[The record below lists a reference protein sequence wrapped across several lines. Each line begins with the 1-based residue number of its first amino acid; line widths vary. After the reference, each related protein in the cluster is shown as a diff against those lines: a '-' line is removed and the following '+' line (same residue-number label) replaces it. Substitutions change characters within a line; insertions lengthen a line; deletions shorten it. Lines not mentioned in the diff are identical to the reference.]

1 MTEYSAPLLCE
12 PYLLDPGPDGVWVA
26 WHTEEPGTGG
36 FVLIGPGAAGM
47 SPRHAQDAA
56 SGDQPS
62 GPGWRRFVAETRP
75 LSRTREDAESRVPG
89 RSYPTVT
96 RRPVY
101 RHLARVTGLPPGR
114 TPYRVVAL
122 HGPGRVSVTATYSL
136 APAAPAGAGVR
147 LLLTSDH
154 QLKAMTA
161 ANLEKVAETV
171 GVRLDG
177 VLMAGDMVNVGD
189 RASDWFDAATG
200 PAFFASMTGRAEAP
214 IAGRT
219 YRGAPLLQHTPI
231 FPAIGNHEVMGRWSE
246 IASLDSQFN
255 DPQPRDVARE
265 RYRTDGSGGSDGSER
280 SNGSERSDG
289 SNGSDEDEAEGGKA
303 EGGKAEGGKA
313 EGGKAEGGK
322 AELGRRSWDVTT
334 YEELFPYPRSAA
346 GGPRWWSRTIGDVH
360 LVTLFVTSIWR
371 PHVPVGR
378 GKFQEDVA
386 DLAHP
391 ERWGHGQ
398 FIFEPVHRGSA
409 QYRWLEQ
416 ELTSAEARAA
426 RFRVVMF
433 HHPSHGLGGNSA
445 PPYTDPVRTV
455 ERAPAT
461 GAVTA
466 VRYAYPLAED
476 HILRD
481 LEPLFSATGVHL
493 VHNGHAHLWNRFRNP
508 AGVNWLETSNV
519 GNNYGAYDVSSGA
532 ARHLPAGPD
541 YVRQGDPGGLAPVVP
556 TIAPLT
562 GPTGT
567 PLPYVASDDIT
578 VFSVLDS
585 AAGVVRSYRFD
596 TRDPDAP
603 VLLFDEFPLA

>member
-12 PYLLDPGPDGVWVA
+12 PYLLDPGRDAVWVA

-36 FVLIGPGAAGM
+36 FVLAGPEVAGM
-47 SPRHAQDAA
+47 SPRQARDAA
-56 SGDQPS
+56 SGDRSS
-62 GPGWRRFVAETRP
+62 GPGWRRFAARVHP
-75 LSRTREDAESRVPG
+75 LSRTREDAGSRVPG

-101 RHLARVTGLPPGR
+101 RHLARVTGLASGR
-114 TPYRVVAL
+114 TPYRVVAP
-122 HGPGRVSVTATYSL
+122 HGPDRVTVTAAYSL

-147 LLLTSDH
+147 LLLSSDH

-200 PAFFASMTGRAEAP
+200 PAFFTGMTGRAETP

-246 IASLDSQFN
+246 TASLDSQFN
-255 DPQPRDVARE
+255 DPQPSDVA
-265 RYRTDGSGGSDGSER
+265 GER
-280 SNGSERSDG
+280 SPADD
-289 SNGSDEDEAEGGKA
+289 SNELDEAE
-303 EGGKAEGGKA
+303 
-313 EGGKAEGGK
+313 
-322 AELGRRSWDVTT
+322 LRRLSWDVTT

-378 GKFQEDVA
+378 GKFQEDPA

-398 FIFEPVHRGSA
+398 FIFEPVHRDSA
-409 QYRWLEQ
+409 QYRWLAR

-426 RFRVVMF
+426 RYRVVMF
-433 HHPSHGLGGNSA
+433 HHPSHGLGDNST
-445 PPYTDPVRTV
+445 PPFTDPVRTV
-455 ERAPAT
+455 ERDPDT
-461 GAVTA
+461 GAVSA

-481 LEPLFSATGVHL
+481 LEPLFCATGVHL

-519 GNNYGAYDVSSGA
+519 GNSYGAYDVSSGA
-532 ARHLPAGPD
+532 VRNLPAGPD
-541 YVRQGDPGGLAPVVP
+541 HVRQGDPGGLAPVVP

-562 GPTGT
+562 GPTGA

-585 AAGVVRSYRFD
+585 TAGVVRSYRFD

-603 VLLFDEFPLA
+603 VLLFDEFALA

>member
-1 MTEYSAPLLCE
+1 MTAESTPLLCE
-12 PYLLDPGPDGVWVA
+12 PYLLDPGPTEGYVA
-26 WHTEEPGTGG
+26 WHTEEPGTGQ
-36 FVLIGPGAAGM
+36 FVLVGAGVTAM
-47 SPRHAQDAA
+47 SPRQAREAA
-56 SGDQPS
+56 TGDRPS
-62 GPGWRRFVAETRP
+62 GPGWRRFAAETQA
-75 LSRTREDAESRVPG
+75 LSRTREDAESLVPG
-89 RSYPTVT
+89 RHYPTVT
-96 RRPVY
+96 HRPVY
-101 RHLARVTGLPPGR
+101 RHLARITDLPPGR
-114 TPYRVVAL
+114 TPYRVVAFD
-122 HGPGRVSVTATYSL
+122 GRGRGTVTAPYSL
-136 APAAPAGAGVR
+136 APAAPTGTGVR
-147 LLLTSDH
+147 LLLSSDH
-154 QLKAMTA
+154 QLKTMTP

-189 RASDWFDAATG
+189 RASDWFDAGTG
-200 PAFFASMTGRAEAP
+200 PAFFASMTGRAQTP

-246 IASLDSQFN
+246 TASLDSQFN
-255 DPQPRDVARE
+255 DPQPREVARE
-265 RYRTDGSGGSDGSER
+265 RCRADGMDDS
-280 SNGSERSDG
+280 
-289 SNGSDEDEAEGGKA
+289 DEAE
-303 EGGKAEGGKA
+303 
-313 EGGKAEGGK
+313 
-322 AELGRRSWDVTT
+322 LVRRSWDVTT

-371 PHVPVGR
+371 PAGPVGR

-386 DLAHP
+386 DLTRP

-398 FIFEPVHRGSA
+398 FVFEPVHRGSA
-409 QYRWLEQ
+409 QYRWLER
-416 ELTSAEARAA
+416 ELTSAQARAA

-445 PPYTDPVRTV
+445 PPYTDPVQTV
-455 ERAPAT
+455 ERDPGT
-461 GAVTA
+461 GEISAI
-466 VRYAYPLAED
+466 RYAYPLAED

-481 LEPLFSATGVHL
+481 LEPLFSAAGVHL
-493 VHNGHAHLWNRFRNP
+493 VHNGHAHVWNRFRNP

-519 GNNYGAYDVSSGA
+519 GNNYGAYDVSSGES
-532 ARHLPAGPD
+532 RPLPAGPD
-541 YVRQGDPGGLAPVVP
+541 HVLQGDPGGLPAVVP

-562 GPTGT
+562 GPTGA

-585 AAGVVRSYRFD
+585 VAGVVRSYRFD
-596 TRDPDAP
+596 TREPDSP